1 MLHHEPR
8 ADDFVIHELHADAQ
22 GEPLTDQQLWDALTR
37 TFQSLRYQP
46 PMLPQVASELLSAC
60 DGGDVELTH
69 VLRLLEKDTLVA
81 SRVLDLC
88 NSPLYGAVEPS
99 PTLADAATR
108 VGLRQLRDAVIE
120 ASLQL
125 RVFKTN
131 GYSEAVDRV
140 RVHSIAVAH
149 LARAITRFTA
159 VDSEYAF
166 LCGLLHDVGFSAALV
181 ALGDA
186 PRGERL
192 RPVVDLWPSLAALH
206 ETVGGSVATLWR
218 LPTEVAMVL
227 RLHHTLKV
235 GNVVHPVA
243 AIVTLAES
251 IANDHGFGLVPRARR
266 VGDLELP
273 PLLFGRH
280 RIDAPS
286 EEKTLLAKTA
296 LDLDGPEL
304 ERVNAACEDVIAQ
317 LRVAHG

>member
-1 MLHHEPR
+1 MLHQESR
-8 ADDFVIHELHADAQ
+8 AADFVIHELCADAQ
-22 GEPLTDQQLWDALTR
+22 GEPLTDQELWDALTR

-46 PMLPQVASELLSAC
+46 PMLPEVASELLSIC
-60 DGGDVELTH
+60 ERGDVELPQ
-69 VLRLLEKDTLVA
+69 VLRLVEKDTLLA
-81 SRVLDLC
+81 ARVLRLC

-99 PTLADAATR
+99 ATLAEAAVR
-108 VGLRQLRDAVIE
+108 VGLRQLRDAVVE
-120 ASLQL
+120 ASLHL

-140 RVHSIAVAH
+140 RVHSVAVAH

-159 VDSEYAF
+159 VDPEYAF

-186 PRGERL
+186 PRGEKL
-192 RPVVDLWPSLAALH
+192 RPVVDLWPALSALH

-218 LPTEVAMVL
+218 LPSEVAMVL
-227 RLHHTLKV
+227 RLHHTMKV
-235 GNVVHPVA
+235 GDVVHPVA

-251 IANDHGFGLVPRARR
+251 IANDHGLGLVPRARR

-280 RIDAPS
+280 RVDAPS
-286 EEKTLLAKTA
+286 PAQTLLAKTA

-304 ERVNAACEDVIAQ
+304 ERVTAACEDVIAQ

>member
-1 MLHHEPR
+1 MLHQEPSS
-8 ADDFVIHELHADAQ
+8 ADFVIHELHADAV

-46 PMLPQVASELLSAC
+46 PMLPQVASELLSIC
-60 DGGDVELTH
+60 DRGDVELPQA
-69 VLRLLEKDTLVA
+69 LRLLEKDTLLA
-81 SRVLDLC
+81 SRVLRLC
-88 NSPLYGAVEPS
+88 SSPLYGAAEPS
-99 PTLADAATR
+99 HTLADAAMR

-140 RVHSIAVAH
+140 RVHSTAVAH
-149 LARAITRFTA
+149 LSRAITRFTA

-186 PRGERL
+186 PRGEKL
-192 RPVVDLWPSLAALH
+192 RPVVDLWPALAALH

-218 LPTEVAMVL
+218 LPAEVAMVL

-235 GNVVHPVA
+235 GGVVHPVA

-251 IANDHGFGLVPRARR
+251 IADEHGFGLVPRARR

-280 RIDAPS
+280 RVDAPS
-286 EEKTLLAKTA
+286 PAQTQLAKAA
-296 LDLDGPEL
+296 LELDGPGL
-304 ERVNAACEDVIAQ
+304 ERVVAACEDVIAQ
-317 LRVAHG
+317 LRLAHG